1 MAELAGVMVGNYFL
15 LECLTREGM
24 VETYRARPTTRGGY
38 DVVLRLFRPPFT
50 DPTNFRQ
57 HFATEVEKV
66 WRCHHQHIIPLLEF
80 GTGDDLLFTAT
91 LFPET
96 ETLMQFLER
105 QQERQLPIA
114 FVLRLMTQLCSA
126 VQYAHDLGIV
136 HGNIQ
141 PSSIFVRNDGDVLLT
156 NFSMRR
162 AYQDGEPLAVQLDE
176 GNSLYAAPEQGL
188 GMVRLASDIY
198 SLGVLL
204 YRLLTGTLPYI
215 GETPGEIALKHADAP
230 VPSLRAVRPEVSE
243 ALEQVVHIALAKV
256 PEARFPHAD
265 ALAQALL
272 DAVVAAIPPTVSH
285 MPRRRIQVQSRR
297 IPSGWARAMTLLS
310 LALLL
315 FGLLGTSIFIFSL
328 PQHLY
333 EGRNLPFWNGILNG
347 TPISIAS
354 TVALTPVA
362 ASNQATPTPS
372 NNTGSGSGTT
382 TPTTRPSATAD
393 PGATVTPNPS
403 ATASPAIPCAAG
415 SLAIDGSSAL
425 EPLLQQVANDYQ
437 AACSGAS
444 LGLNGSGIRPAFKSL
459 QQSQIDMAASDVT
472 ARPAWNFTDHPIVA
486 LLYAMIVSPDVQI
499 SDLSSTTLQD
509 IYQGNIT
516 NWSRLGGPNERITL
530 VLRPAADPVNI
541 IFRAFLLN
549 GQTIHGRVKRLQSDS

>member
-50 DPTNFRQ
+50 DPTDFRE

-66 WRCHHQHIIPLLEF
+66 WRCHHPHIIPLLEF

-91 LFPET
+91 LFPEA
-96 ETLMQFLER
+96 ETLAQFLER

-114 FVLRLMTQLCSA
+114 FVVRLVTQLCSA
-126 VQYAHDLGIV
+126 VHYSHDLGIV

-141 PSSIFVRNDGDVLLT
+141 PSSIFIRNDGDVPLT

-176 GNSLYAAPEQGL
+176 GNPLYAAPEQGL

-256 PEARFPHAD
+256 PEARFSHAD

-272 DAVVAAIPPTVSH
+272 DAIVTETSPTVSS

-297 IPSGWARAMTLLS
+297 IPAGWARAMTVLS
-310 LALLL
+310 LAL
-315 FGLLGTSIFIFSL
+315 
-328 PQHLY
+328 
-333 EGRNLPFWNGILNG
+333 
-347 TPISIAS
+347 
-354 TVALTPVA
+354 
-362 ASNQATPTPS
+362 
-372 NNTGSGSGTT
+372 
-382 TPTTRPSATAD
+382 
-393 PGATVTPNPS
+393 
-403 ATASPAIPCAAG
+403 
-415 SLAIDGSSAL
+415 
-425 EPLLQQVANDYQ
+425 
-437 AACSGAS
+437 
-444 LGLNGSGIRPAFKSL
+444 
-459 QQSQIDMAASDVT
+459 
-472 ARPAWNFTDHPIVA
+472 
-486 LLYAMIVSPDVQI
+486 
-499 SDLSSTTLQD
+499 
-509 IYQGNIT
+509 
-516 NWSRLGGPNERITL
+516 
-530 VLRPAADPVNI
+530 
-541 IFRAFLLN
+541 
-549 GQTIHGRVKRLQSDS
+549 